1 MTWQDVVAEKR
12 RSQEEAITHFAASNG
27 NTESQEVELSFNP
40 STSARDREFLRQVAI
55 ADISCEALTLCRI
68 GK

>member
-12 RSQEEAITHFAASNG
+12 RGQEEAITQFAASNG
-27 NTESQEVELSFNP
+27 NTEPQEVELISNP
-40 STSARDREFLRQVAI
+40 STSVRDREVLRQVAI
-55 ADISCEALTLCRI
+55 ADISCEVLTLCRI